1 MKLVLVTGG
10 AKRLGRVVVQAFAEA
25 GYACLV
31 HVNHS
36 VDEAAAL
43 CQQIQAQ
50 GGQALHFQ
58 HEITAPGLAANT
70 LLDACWQGF
79 GVLPDASVLSA
90 SSYFRDREDVPLE
103 QQTGRQMDLNFH
115 FPAAY
120 CAALA
125 RRVQQQPMADCS
137 VTLFTDFKVHK
148 VNGDMFSYSLSKH
161 ALEGGLPY
169 LAAAFARQL
178 RINAIAPG
186 PILAAHGME
195 QQALERRVER
205 DSISRKAPQP
215 EDIGK
220 TAVFLANT
228 PSLYAQHIFV
238 DAGARFDASA
248 GEYGVSL

>member
-1 MKLVLVTGG
+1 MLVTGG

-31 HVNHS
+31 HVNQS

-50 GGQALHFQ
+50 GGKAHYFQ
-58 HEITAPGLAANT
+58 HEIANADRAANA
-70 LLDACWQGF
+70 LLDACWQTF
-79 GVLPDASVLSA
+79 GVLPAASVLPA
-90 SSYFRDREDVPLE
+90 SSYFRDTDAVPLE

-125 RRVQQQPMADCS
+125 RRVAAEAKQPVVDRS

-148 VNGDMFSYSLSKH
+148 VNSDMFSYSLSKH
-161 ALEGGLPY
+161 ALEGALPY
-169 LAAAFARQL
+169 LAVAFARQL

-195 QQALERRVER
+195 QQALERMVER
-205 DSISRKAPQP
+205 DSISKKAPQA

-220 TAVFLANT
+220 TALFLAST
-228 PSLYAQHIFV
+228 PSLYGQHIFV

-248 GEYGVSL
+248 GEYGVSV